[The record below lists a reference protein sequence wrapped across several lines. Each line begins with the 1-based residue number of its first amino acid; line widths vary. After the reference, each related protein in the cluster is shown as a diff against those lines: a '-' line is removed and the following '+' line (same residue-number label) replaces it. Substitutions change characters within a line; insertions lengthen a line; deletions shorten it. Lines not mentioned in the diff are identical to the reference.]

1 MMRKHTILEEE
12 RRLLGE
18 SESSGHKVGGLLT
31 IVNLE

>member
-1 MMRKHTILEEE
+1 MTQKHTILKEEK
-12 RRLLGE
+12 RQLGE